1 MDASS
6 FSCLWD
12 RVSSTKF
19 YLFFLLGL
27 LSPVSHWVYGVC
39 SWCYCLA
46 LFSFLSIRFLWL
58 PFQVFRF
65 SSSTFVCFPLF
76 LIQNEEVWGSTQ
88 KPKAKRR
95 GIVEMCYPSPNECF
109 LIPKLHSSA
118 LGFVFLRRWQKLN
131 FRLSS
136 SLCVCVLWKILFC
149 EALTWIWIPA
159 TFRKPTFAPGWIVS
173 YVESLRMFVVYGL
186 LPTSPIVIISSSGRH
201 H

>member
-1 MDASS
+1 MKLLSAAALLLKLWMRLVFPVYGTEFHPLS
-6 FSCLWD
+6 FIF
-12 RVSSTKF
+12 V
-19 YLFFLLGL
+19 FLLGL

-46 LFSFLSIRFLWL
+46 LFPFLSIRFLWL

-65 SSSTFVCFPLF
+65 SSSMFVCFPLF

-88 KPKAKRR
+88 NPKAKRR

-118 LGFVFLRRWQKLN
+118 LGFVFLMRWQKLN

-136 SLCVCVLWKILFC
+136 SLCVCVFYGKFC
-149 EALTWIWIPA
+149 FA
-159 TFRKPTFAPGWIVS
+159 KPWLEFGFLPHF
-173 YVESLRMFVVYGL
+173 ESPLLLLVGL
-186 LPTSPIVIISSSGRH
+186 CHT
-201 H
+201 